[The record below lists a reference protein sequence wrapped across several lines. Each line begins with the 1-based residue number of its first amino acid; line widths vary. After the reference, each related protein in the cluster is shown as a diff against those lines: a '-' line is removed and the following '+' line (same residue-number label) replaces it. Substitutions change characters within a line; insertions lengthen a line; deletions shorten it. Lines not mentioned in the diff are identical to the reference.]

1 MFRFDDIKAK
11 MLTNGFK
18 KPPLLEGAGGG
29 FSYFVVRVHSVERPS
44 HLIPT
49 T

>member
-1 MFRFDDIKAK
+1 MFRLDDVKAK
-11 MLTNGFK
+11 IIMNGFK

-29 FSYFVVRVHSVERPS
+29 FSYFTRVHSVERPN